1 MASSQNPQSLKAW
14 VGLLAVVMAAGAFV
28 QTNRTT
34 AAIAAQAL
42 TRIEA
47 QERTSERAAELQ
59 RQTVDVLVDL
69 KNRMRENEIGD
80 AKDSERLAQIRAE
93 LDRILVAVERT
104 KRE

>member
-1 MASSQNPQSLKAW
+1 MANGQNPQSIKAW
-14 VGLLAVVMAAGAFV
+14 VGLLAAVMAAGAFV

-42 TRIEA
+42 ARVEV
-47 QERTSERAAELQ
+47 QERVSERAAELQ

-69 KNRMRENEIGD
+69 KGRMRDNEIAD
-80 AKDSERLAQIRAE
+80 AKDTERLAQIRAE
-93 LDRILVAVERT
+93 LDRILVAAERA